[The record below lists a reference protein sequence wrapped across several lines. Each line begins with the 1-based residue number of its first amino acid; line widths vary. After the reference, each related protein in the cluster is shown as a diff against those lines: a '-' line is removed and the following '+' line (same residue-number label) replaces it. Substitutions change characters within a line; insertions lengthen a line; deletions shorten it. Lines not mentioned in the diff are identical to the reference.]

1 MATIYQWASWCT
13 DLLKW
18 TVANWRL
25 IIPIFTFLASLVGNG
40 WQFTEV
46 QAKQEQIKATQ
57 QQVAQVA
64 EAYRPYVLPDK
75 PSKEPV
81 KQVIKVVE
89 RTSDIPQI
97 IEKCREVS
105 KQEVQKIKDE
115 LIKRYHR

>member
-25 IIPIFTFLASLVGNG
+25 IVPVLTFLASLVGNG

-46 QAKQEQIKATQ
+46 QAKQDQIKATQ

-64 EAYRPYVLPDK
+64 EAYRPYVVPDGK
-75 PSKEPV
+75 PKETV
-81 KQVIKVVE
+81 KTKEIVRV
-89 RTSDIPQI
+89 
-97 IEKCREVS
+97 IEKCNCDIS
-105 KQEVQKIKDE
+105 G
-115 LIKRYHR
+115 LTKRIERLEKWH